1 MGCVR
6 RGEAFIATVSLV
18 SIRVWKRTMSSM
30 EYTGCEMF
38 WVVTIIVLACF
49 IGKS

>member
-1 MGCVR
+1 MR
-6 RGEAFIATVSLV
+6 RGEVLITTVSLA
-18 SIRVWKRTMSSM
+18 SIRLWKLTMSSM

>member
-1 MGCVR
+1 MR
-6 RGEAFIATVSLV
+6 RGEVLITTVSLA
-18 SIRVWKRTMSSM
+18 SIRLWKLTMSSM
-30 EYTGCEMF
+30 EYMGCEMF